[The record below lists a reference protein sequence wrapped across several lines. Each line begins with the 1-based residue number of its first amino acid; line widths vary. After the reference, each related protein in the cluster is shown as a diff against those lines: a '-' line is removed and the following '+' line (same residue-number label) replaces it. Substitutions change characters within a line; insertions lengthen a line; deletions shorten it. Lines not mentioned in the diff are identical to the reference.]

1 MIQLWEREL
10 RLKNFSTPFTLYV
23 AAFVAGSSLSWLFPV
38 VPLYAAE
45 LGAPVSQV
53 GLIVAAFSYVTAL
66 LLIPLGMISDKL
78 GLHKFVIAG
87 LAIFAL
93 APLLYPLAANPQQLM
108 IVRAIHGLSAAAYLP
123 AGIALAMD
131 LAPVAQRG
139 EAIGWYTMSF
149 HLGLMAGPITGGFML
164 DYFGFAAAFYSCSA
178 AALLGLVF
186 VLCRLGTITQPSVA
200 ERTRSS
206 SWGWM
211 KQALAFAALLMP
223 LFIAIGAGTLGTY
236 IPLYGQGFGIAGAGA
251 GAIITATYA
260 SSALLRAPAGRLS
273 DRVGRKPMI
282 ACGMAVTAVAAG
294 FVSVFHSLSPL
305 IVVAIFF
312 GIGMALA
319 MPAGLALVADL
330 SSAGQRGLAMA
341 MPTCFF
347 QVGLAVGP
355 TAMGFVAEASSFEM
369 MFLVCA
375 SSLALGLFII
385 LGLMQKKKG

>member
-1 MIQLWEREL
+1 M
-10 RLKNFSTPFTLYV
+10 KNFPALLTLYS
-23 AAFVAGSSLSWLFPV
+23 AAFVAGCSLSWLFPV

-53 GLIVAAFSYVTAL
+53 GLIVATYSYVTAL
-66 LLIPLGMISDKL
+66 LLIPLGMLSDRL
-78 GLHKFVIAG
+78 GLHKFVIVG

-93 APLLYPLAANPQQLM
+93 APLLYPLAANPQQLI
-108 IVRAIHGLSAAAYLP
+108 IVRAIHGLAAAAFLP
-123 AGIALAMD
+123 AAVALATD
-131 LAPVAQRG
+131 LAPAAQRG

-164 DYFGFAAAFYSCSA
+164 DRFGFAAAFYSCSA
-178 AALLGLVF
+178 VSLLGLVF
-186 VLCRLGTITQPSVA
+186 VLCRLGTITQPSVV

-236 IPLYGQGFGIAGAGA
+236 MPLYGQGFGITAAGA

-282 ACGMAVTAVAAG
+282 VCGMAVTAVAAG
-294 FVSVFHSLSPL
+294 FISAFHSLSPL
-305 IVVAIFF
+305 IIVAIFF
-312 GIGMALA
+312 GIGMGLA
-319 MPAGLALVADL
+319 MPAGLAVVADL

-347 QVGLAVGP
+347 QIGLAVGP
-355 TAMGFVAEASSFEM
+355 TAMGFVAEASSFEV
-369 MFLVCA
+369 MFLACA
-375 SSLALGLFII
+375 SSLALGLFVI
-385 LGLMQKKKG
+385 LGLMRMGKG

>member
-1 MIQLWEREL
+1 M
-10 RLKNFSTPFTLYV
+10 KNFPALVTLYS
-23 AAFVAGSSLSWLFPV
+23 AAFVAGCSLSWLFPV

-53 GLIVAAFSYVTAL
+53 GLIVAAFSYVTAF
-66 LLIPLGMISDKL
+66 LLIPLGMLSDRL
-78 GLHKFVIAG
+78 GLHKFVVGG

-93 APLLYPLAANPQQLM
+93 APLLYPLAINPQQLI
-108 IVRAIHGLSAAAYLP
+108 IVRAIHGLAAAAFLP
-123 AGIALAMD
+123 AAVALATD
-131 LAPVAQRG
+131 LAPAAQRG

-149 HLGLMAGPITGGFML
+149 QLGLMAGPITGGFVL
-164 DYFGFAAAFYSCSA
+164 GYLGFDAAFYTCSA
-178 AALLGLVF
+178 VSLLGLVF
-186 VLCRLGTITQPSVA
+186 VLCRLGAIAQRPMA
-200 ERTRSS
+200 ERTGTS

-236 IPLYGQGFGIAGAGA
+236 IPLYGQGFGITAAGA
-251 GAIITATYA
+251 GAIITASYA

-282 ACGMAVTAVAAG
+282 VCGMAVTAVAAG
-294 FVSVFHSLSPL
+294 FISVFHSLSPL
-305 IVVAIFF
+305 IIVAIFF
-312 GIGMALA
+312 GIGMGLA

-347 QVGLAVGP
+347 QIGLAVGT
-355 TAMGFVAEASSFEM
+355 TAMGFVAEASGFEM
-369 MFLVCA
+369 MFLACA
-375 SSLALGLFII
+375 SSLAFGLFII
-385 LGLMQKKKG
+385 WGLMRAR

>member
-1 MIQLWEREL
+1 M
-10 RLKNFSTPFTLYV
+10 KNFPALLTLYS
-23 AAFVAGSSLSWLFPV
+23 AAFVAGCSLSWLFPV

-53 GLIVAAFSYVTAL
+53 GLIVATYSYVTAL
-66 LLIPLGMISDKL
+66 LLIPLGMLSDRL
-78 GLHKFVIAG
+78 GLHKFVIVG

-93 APLLYPLAANPQQLM
+93 APLLYPLAANPQQLI

-123 AGIALAMD
+123 AAVALATD
-131 LAPVAQRG
+131 LAPAAQRG

-164 DYFGFAAAFYSCSA
+164 DRFGFAAAFYSCSA
-178 AALLGLVF
+178 VSLLGLVF
-186 VLCRLGTITQPSVA
+186 VLCRLGTITQPSVV

-236 IPLYGQGFGIAGAGA
+236 MPLYGQGFGITAAGA

-282 ACGMAVTAVAAG
+282 VCGMAVTAVAAG
-294 FVSVFHSLSPL
+294 FISAFHSLSPL
-305 IVVAIFF
+305 IIVAIFF
-312 GIGMALA
+312 GIGMGLA
-319 MPAGLALVADL
+319 MPAGLAVVADL

-347 QVGLAVGP
+347 QIGLAVGP
-355 TAMGFVAEASSFEM
+355 TAMGFVAEASSFEV
-369 MFLVCA
+369 MFLACA
-375 SSLALGLFII
+375 SSLALGLFVI
-385 LGLMQKKKG
+385 LGLMRMGKG